1 MPLSDGERY
10 LAENCY
16 GYGRWDADYWFI
28 GLEEGQAPWEKNDFS
43 RRAEVFRELNKRD
56 GNGLT
61 DCREFHDEIGEKRWH
76 HKNPKTGK
84 IDLQSTWR
92 YLVLLLF
99 AVKECPKVDLLR
111 DDLKRVYQA
120 ERWGV
125 KDNVAGETCVI
136 ELSGLPAN
144 NSTVS
149 KERPKDVQEQLG
161 AIVPNRIKRIRHE
174 LTDNPKR
181 RFVVMYGMTQKKNWE
196 RIAGCRLQEG
206 VPARVGLTTFIV
218 AKHPV
223 AFFAKG
229 TSKDE
234 YWIELGKKFGVESN

>member
-1 MPLSDGERY
+1 MPLSDDERY

-16 GYGRWDADYWFI
+16 GYGRWDADFWFI
-28 GLEEGQAPWEKNDFS
+28 GLEEGQAQWEKNDFR

-92 YLVLLLF
+92 YLTLLLF

-111 DDLKRVYQA
+111 DDLKRVYQV
-120 ERWGV
+120 ESWGV
-125 KDNVAGETCVI
+125 KDSVKGETCVI

-144 NSTVS
+144 NTQLSAR
-149 KERPKDVQEQLG
+149 RPKDVQQQLDG
-161 AIVPNRIKRIRHE
+161 IRPKRIERIRTE
-174 LTDNPKR
+174 LRNSHKA
-181 RFVVMYGMTQKKNWE
+181 RFVVMYGMTQRKSWE
-196 RIAGCRLQEG
+196 AIAGCRLQEG
-206 VPARVGLTTFIV
+206 VPTKLGLTTFIV
-218 AKHPV
+218 AKQP
-223 AFFAKG
+223 AARFAKG
-229 TSKDE
+229 QKNQ
-234 YWIELGKKFGVESN
+234 YWIDLGEKLLVESRR